1 MHSGAEGKKPNKFE
15 ELDRSGKIM
24 MKKAIAEGLLTSS
37 TIKHTSA
44 AGPSIG
50 TIRSVPSKF
59 AHAVFVA
66 VDQAIAE
73 KCRAGPRQIRT
84 DHIDP
89 ANLHCCQK
97 FIFRNI
103 FSDSLKKQ
111 QICMDIPTVAEIR
124 SAKKTNPQE
133 AQLKKRITLKVIRLH
148 LLFTEEDL
156 VCNL

>member
-1 MHSGAEGKKPNKFE
+1 
-15 ELDRSGKIM
+15 M

-89 ANLHCCQK
+89 AKLHCCQK

-133 AQLKKRITLKVIRLH
+133 AQLKKRITLKVIRLR